1 MGMPGVPE
9 RGDKTTRLEAFV
21 DAAFAFALTLLAIAG
36 DHIPTSGEELWSAL
50 RGLPAYAA
58 SFLLIVRFWSGHA
71 EWSRRYG
78 LDDAA
83 SRRLSLLLVFLVLVF
98 VYPMRIVFAVLFA
111 SLSNGFFPA
120 NFAMT
125 SFRDVSLLFLTF
137 GVAFG
142 SLGAVMALLYR
153 HAWRE
158 RDRLGLDP
166 RERIELRM
174 AWLQW
179 ALIPAVA
186 LVSILLALAIPATR
200 DSASG
205 WLLGLPGFI
214 YFILNLATPVVRRAT
229 RRQLALL
236 PREA

>member
-1 MGMPGVPE
+1 MNVKWV
-9 RGDKTTRLEAFV
+9 RGREVTRIEAFV
-21 DAAFAFALTLLAIAG
+21 DAAFAFAVTLLVISFNALPDSADALIDAIKG
-36 DHIPTSGEELWSAL
+36 V
-50 RGLPAYAA
+50 PAFAA
-58 SFLLIVRFWSGHA
+58 SFAILAMIWWQHA
-71 EWSRRYG
+71 DWSRRYG
-78 LDDAA
+78 LDDGR
-83 SRRLSLLLVFLVLVF
+83 SVLLSLLLVFLVLVF

-214 YFILNLATPVVRRAT
+214 YFTLNLATPVVRRAT